1 MSTHEISAQLRES
14 GGKGAARKLRAA
26 GQVPAVLYG
35 NGVEATGLA
44 VSPMD
49 IELLRRQPLGMNT
62 PVTLNV
68 DGLAGKSLVMIKDVQ
83 RHPLTR
89 ALLHVDF
96 WHIDVDTPIIVTVK
110 VTTEGRSKGEETG
123 GRVQMLR
130 RAIDVRC
137 KCGDIPE
144 SLCVDLSPLDTGS
157 KLYVDE
163 LATPDGVEVVF
174 EQRFPVLQ
182 ISIKGMKAIEEEVEG
197 DEEDEEGEEGEEAE
211 GEEAAPEE

>member
-1 MSTHEISAQLRES
+1 MSTHEISAQLRQS

-26 GQVPAVLYG
+26 GRIPAVLYG

-49 IELLRRQPLGMNT
+49 VELLRRQPLGMNT
-62 PVTLNV
+62 PITLNV
-68 DGLAGKSLVMIKDVQ
+68 DGLAGKSLVMVKDVQ
-83 RHPLTR
+83 RHPLSR

-96 WHIDVDTPIIVTVK
+96 WHIDVDTPITVTVK
-110 VTTEGRSKGEETG
+110 VVTKGKSRGEETG

-130 RAIDVRC
+130 RAVDVRC

-144 SLCVDLSPLDTGS
+144 SLVVDLSPLDTGS

-182 ISIKGMKAIEEEVEG
+182 ISAKGMKAVE
-197 DEEDEEGEEGEEAE
+197 DEIVGEDEEGEEGEEAE
-211 GEEAAPEE
+211 GKEAAAEE